1 MCVCTCRCV
10 QYQDESPPRVTSAVY
25 LASFGRLVCGHSDG
39 SIAVLSALQA
49 ATVLM
54 LEPRRFS
61 RGKSH
66 QFSQFYWHSW
76 FCVEIKVRCVC
87 VCVCV
92 CVSVCVC
99 AGWPQHC
106 ILRGHQG
113 PVSCLFYPS
122 SHSKAYDKDFLLS
135 GGTDFT
141 VKLWSLYGGVLVH
154 TFAVHGGNV
163 KSIVSCPP
171 GTNVSHTHI

>member
-92 CVSVCVC
+92 CLCVCV
-99 AGWPQHC
+99 QV
-106 ILRGHQG
+106 GHSTASCVG
-113 PVSCLFYPS
+113 IRVLCHVCSIPVV
-122 SHSKAYDKDFLLS
+122 
-135 GGTDFT
+135 T
-141 VKLWSLYGGVLVH
+141 VKRMTKTFCCLEGRTSL
-154 TFAVHGGNV
+154 
-163 KSIVSCPP
+163 
-171 GTNVSHTHI
+171 